1 MLFGPTVF
9 CFFFQFFSGASVRR
23 VGDAP
28 EPEIFLKSSASFGEI
43 KVQYLFYFFLK
54 YIQNIPI
61 RIA

>member
-43 KVQYLFYFFLK
+43 KVQYLFNLK
-54 YIQNIPI
+54 KKVYPKYPN
-61 RIA
+61 